1 MPRELNSE
9 AICGQVQ
16 PSDGEVVIDAPDNVG
31 GGEVFPHERVVR
43 DKTAETT
50 IS

>member
-1 MPRELNSE
+1 MPSELNSE

-16 PSDGEVVIDAPDNVG
+16 PSDGQVVIDAPYDVG
-31 GGEVFPHERVVR
+31 GGEAGPHERVVR
-43 DKTAETT
+43 DKAAGAT

>member
-1 MPRELNSE
+1 MRTSP
-9 AICGQVQ
+9 AVDGQ
-16 PSDGEVVIDAPDNVG
+16 VVIDAPDNVS

-43 DKTAETT
+43 DKTAGAT